1 VTVVWEGRRRR
12 VASIMDRIKGAEK
25 RPKKCRSTLESKE
38 LHVLVSLRLKTTS
51 SLQATSCAEIKS

>member
-1 VTVVWEGRRRR
+1 M
-12 VASIMDRIKGAEK
+12 ASIMDRIKGAEK

-38 LHVLVSLRLKTTS
+38 LHVLVSLGLKTPS